1 MQCVCFKNMAALKG
15 RPEGMEQGLKQGVEQ
30 GSKEQQIKISQALK
44 SKGLDIDMISEC
56 TGLSFEEIEK
66 L

>member
-1 MQCVCFKNMAALKG
+1 
-15 RPEGMEQGLKQGVEQ
+15 MEQGLKQGVEQ

>member
-30 GSKEQQIKISQALK
+30 GSKEQQIKIAQAFLLK
-44 SKGLDIDMISEC
+44 KQKNCREIYELKGLFYV
-56 TGLSFEEIEK
+56 L
-66 L
+66 